1 MIILEIHINDKGCY
15 PPIYLFDRWFRLE
28 TLFGC
33 NKKCKENC
41 YGAIRSIKE
50 DALKDANILFKS
62 TANDFHFNIKK
73 GNLPIAY
80 SRYYPEKALM
90 KRVLLILQN
99 HIQKAVVTKYPSSER
114 QAA

>member
-73 GNLPIAY
+73 AICQLHTAGIIP
-80 SRYYPEKALM
+80 K
-90 KRVLLILQN
+90 K
-99 HIQKAVVTKYPSSER
+99 H
-114 QAA
+114 